1 MMSDEAECLSGS
13 HGILA
18 LIEVRDRILTAIRAF
33 FRMQGYL
40 ETTTPVMVRC
50 PGLDQHVEAL
60 PAGKDMYLATSPE
73 LHMKRLVCHGANLI
87 YQITPAFRAEEAGAH
102 HKHEFLM
109 LEWYHTGIGFLEMM
123 QETEDLIKHLTTA
136 CAVVPEMLEF
146 PVPRITVDR
155 LYEDHAGWRPSEQ
168 WDEDRYFLDW
178 VNTIEP
184 YLQTIPAIIIYEF
197 PEALSALSQISPINN
212 RICERFELFI
222 KGLEICNAYSELTD
236 PVVHRVRFEHAA
248 QHRKALGR
256 RPYVADEFFL
266 KAIEKGMPMCAGNAL
281 GVDRL
286 IMALTGATH
295 IDEVSLFPEDTYN

>member
-1 MMSDEAECLSGS
+1 MMSDEAQSLSGS
-13 HGILA
+13 RSILA

-33 FRMQGYL
+33 FRMQGYR
-40 ETTTPVMVRC
+40 EVTTPVMVRC

-102 HKHEFLM
+102 HKCEFLM

-123 QETEDLIKHLTTA
+123 QETEDLIKHVTIA
-136 CAVVPEMLEF
+136 CARSPEGLEF

-155 LYEDHAGWRPSEQ
+155 LYEDKAGWRPSEQ

-184 YLQTIPAIIIYEF
+184 YLHTIPAVIIYEF
-197 PEALSALSQISPINN
+197 PEALSALSQVSPANIG
-212 RICERFELFI
+212 ICQRFELFI

-236 PVVHRVRFEHAA
+236 PVVHRERFEHAA
-248 QHRKALGR
+248 RHRKALGR
-256 RPYVADEFFL
+256 KPYVGDEFFL
-266 KAIEKGMPMCAGNAL
+266 TAVEKGMPICAGNAL

-295 IDEVSLFPEDTYN
+295 IDDVSLFPEDTYN